1 MKYVLTAAEM
11 KACDNNTIHKIGIP
25 SMVLMERAALG
36 VADELIR
43 RLGGTKINLLVVSG
57 VGNNGGDG
65 LAIGRILAERG
76 WKVTFYMDG
85 NRDKMTAETR
95 EQVKILENLGF
106 SIQSKLEDAEYDMVV
121 DALFGIG
128 LSREV
133 SGDYAR
139 DIMKINEYG
148 RQGSYIC
155 AVDIPSGI
163 SADTG
168 KVLGCAVRADLTV
181 AFAFAKRGHLLY
193 PGREYCGELAV
204 RDIGITEKSF
214 DNQRP
219 EAFCYEEAK
228 IRDLL
233 PERAPFGNKGT
244 FGKVLLLAGS
254 RDMCGACLLCGN
266 AVLRSGAGM
275 VKIITPDCNRQI
287 IQQSFPEAM
296 LYTYE
301 EMPDEEKV
309 KQSLAWCDVVVAGPG
324 MGMSDASFFLMKQVL
339 EEKNHPMVIDADGL
353 NLLAAHKELWKLAA
367 LRVQGRTILTP
378 HPGELCRLLSED
390 MDFYRENREGMVFA
404 LANQLGCVVAAKDA
418 VTVVAGAGLEQ
429 LYINTSGNDGM
440 ATAGSGDV
448 LAGVMGGLLAQGMDV
463 FSAACLGV
471 YLHGLAGERAA
482 ALNGR
487 RGMTASDITGAL
499 MQVMNKLPEGREK
512 KTCGLAGGRCGRQ
525 VFEIQEVR

>member
-1 MKYVLTAAEM
+1 MGKNMKYVLTAAEM
-11 KACDNNTIHKIGIP
+11 KACDNNTINRIGIP
-25 SMVLMERAALG
+25 SMVLMERAALS
-36 VADELIR
+36 VADELVKR
-43 RLGGTKINLLVVSG
+43 ADKGKKRLLVAAG

-76 WKVTFYMDG
+76 WKVTFYMSP
-85 NRDKMTAETR
+85 NRDKATAETR
-95 EQVKILENLGF
+95 EQIKIVENLGF

-148 RQGSYIC
+148 RQGAYIC

-168 KVLGCAVRADLTV
+168 KVLGCGVKASLTV
-181 AFAFAKRGHLLY
+181 TFAFAKRGHLFY
-193 PGREYCGELAV
+193 PGREYRGELVV

-214 DNQRP
+214 DIQEP
-219 EAFCYEEAK
+219 GAFCYEEAD
-228 IRDLL
+228 IGCLL
-233 PERAPFGNKGT
+233 PKREPSGNKGT

-254 RDMCGACLLCGN
+254 RDMCGACILCGS
-266 AVLRSGAGM
+266 AILRAGAGM
-275 VKIITPDCNRQI
+275 IKIITPACNRQVV
-287 IQQSFPEAM
+287 QQGFPEAM

-301 EMPDEEKV
+301 EKPDEEKL

-324 MGMSDASFFLMKQVL
+324 MGISDASFLLMKWVL
-339 EEKNHPMVIDADGL
+339 KEQSRPMVIDADGL
-353 NLLAAHKELWKLAA
+353 NLLAAHQELRELAV
-367 LRVQGRTILTP
+367 LRNPGRTILTP
-378 HPGELCRLLSED
+378 HPGELCRLLSID
-390 MDFYRENREGMVFA
+390 MRAYRENREQMVDT
-404 LANQLGCVVAAKDA
+404 LARQFGCIVAAKDA
-418 VTVVAGAGLEQ
+418 VTIVVSAGQEQ
-429 LYINTSGNDGM
+429 LYMNTSGNDGM

-448 LAGVMGGLLAQGMDV
+448 LSGVIGGLMAQGMDG

-487 RGMTASDITGAL
+487 RGVVASDITGEL
-499 MQVMNKLPEGREK
+499 MYVMNKLTGS
-512 KTCGLAGGRCGRQ
+512 RQ
-525 VFEIQEVR
+525 SNEIQEVQQ